1 MRYFA
6 EGKRVIL
13 RQTSRT
19 TVFSSLFPFY
29 LLVPTPTRT
38 RGTFCQNRIGLEPPW
53 PRDSIRT
60 NQKEKYKTANILR
73 VADPLESAS
82 QSVQLYAMQKEERKT
97 TQVEK
102 DTNSSIDSLAGWGR
116 DEKWASSDI
125 DWDASASLPVK
136 ILVPASKLLPRKLQN
151 PTAIRWY
158 VFRITWGGGEV
169 EPPAANERDL
179 WHVSCRRNLRS
190 TV

>member
-1 MRYFA
+1 M
-6 EGKRVIL
+6 
-13 RQTSRT
+13 
-19 TVFSSLFPFY
+19 
-29 LLVPTPTRT
+29 
-38 RGTFCQNRIGLEPPW
+38 
-53 PRDSIRT
+53 
-60 NQKEKYKTANILR
+60 ANILR
-73 VADPLESAS
+73 VADPLESAG

-102 DTNSSIDSLAGWGR
+102 EANSSIDSLAGWGR

-158 VFRITWGGGEV
+158 VFRITWGGGGGRTTRSEWTWS
-169 EPPAANERDL
+169 AARVVSKESAFNCLRHRSAHSRDIQL
-179 WHVSCRRNLRS
+179 DGYENPLPKLESSLS
-190 TV
+190 